1 MLSPVPTTVIGRCD
15 LGWGWSSKPAAG
27 ALSHLRASWWRVSS
41 VRSHGRCALRYL
53 PRTSSVPPLPRSPA
67 AAPGLFGEISA
78 AVATVTG
85 GGPGRSQR
93 CGLCG
98 MGEGLAL
105 GPTWCSGPHL
115 VPWALTLC
123 SCSDCHKV
131 SLRQSHE
138 LVPLHLFLMGVPNP
152 SEELLGGG
160 PHSLASILPVLSHHA
175 FSPFVPC
182 YLPSPSPTQVMKWQ
196 KPVRGE
202 GVCMCIYTVVFKA
215 G

>member
-1 MLSPVPTTVIGRCD
+1 MLP
-15 LGWGWSSKPAAG
+15 K
-27 ALSHLRASWWRVSS
+27 
-41 VRSHGRCALRYL
+41 VRPLRYGR
-53 PRTSSVPPLPRSPA
+53 RT
-67 AAPGLFGEISA
+67 
-78 AVATVTG
+78 
-85 GGPGRSQR
+85 
-93 CGLCG
+93 
-98 MGEGLAL
+98 
-105 GPTWCSGPHL
+105 CSGPHL

-175 FSPFVPC
+175 FPPFVPC

-202 GVCMCIYTVVFKA
+202 GCVCVCIYTIVFKA